1 MKKILLLF
9 AILLGVSLYILT
21 DSMHYHV
28 IILLISTVLGVFFY
42 RGDILYPFTWFS
54 PIVILYNVSIYI
66 LELSGLRIADHFET
80 VLNSLYLS
88 VIIFFFFCFFFI
100 KQLPKYYNSFKLLS
114 VSKEKVIFNL
124 MIVFALYLVLC
135 FPVFFMAG
143 YTSKLD
149 MNMKGGIMGLG
160 IFSNLFL
167 LLYLYYYTYR
177 VYKTKSLPMKL
188 FVLAIL
194 LSLSISLVIGE
205 RELFLTIV
213 LGSFLVYY
221 FFFKIS
227 KKKIILFT
235 IVGVA
240 LVAVLGESR
249 QITNQGGAKSEKTL
263 EEKIFGG
270 EFITSGRNFNTI
282 LDDREGWR
290 YQYGVGLYNDVVHSL
305 IPSFIINVQNT
316 TGWYNERYNPRRD
329 EGFGAGFSFLAEGYL
344 QCGYIGVCIW
354 TILLAWLVRFLYN
367 NSNQSVF
374 GLAIYIFMI
383 TDIMYSMRGDFSYI
397 LSPLIKQVFFS
408 YLLIKVL
415 SKRIVV
421 PRNRSII

>member
-1 MKKILLLF
+1 MKKELLLF
-9 AILLGVSLYILT
+9 LILLCAFLYLGT
-21 DSMHYHV
+21 DSLHYHV
-28 IILLISTVLGVFFY
+28 IILLISTVLGVAYFK
-42 RGDILYPFTWFS
+42 GDILYPFTWFS
-54 PIVILYNVSIYI
+54 PIVILYNISIYI
-66 LELSGLRIADHFET
+66 LELLGLRVADHFDT

-88 VIIFFFFCFFFI
+88 VITFFFFCFFFI
-100 KQLPKYYNSFKLLS
+100 KQLPKYQNSFKRLS
-114 VSKEKVIFNL
+114 AGKEKAIFYL
-124 MIVFALYLVLC
+124 MIIFALYLVLC

-149 MNMKGGIMGLG
+149 MNQKGGIMGFG

-167 LLYLYYYTYR
+167 LLYLYYFTYR
-177 VYKTKSLPMKL
+177 LYKAKSLPKKL
-188 FVLAIL
+188 LFGAIL

-221 FFFKIS
+221 FFFKVS
-227 KKKIILFT
+227 EKKIILSA

-249 QITNQGGAKSEKTL
+249 QITNQGGTQSEKTL

-282 LDDREGWR
+282 LDDRGGWN
-290 YQYGVGLYNDVVHSL
+290 YQYGAGLYNDVVHSL

-316 TGWYNERYNPRRD
+316 TGWYNERYNTRRD
-329 EGFGAGFSFLAEGYL
+329 EGFGAGFSFLAEGYM
-344 QCGYIGVCIW
+344 QCGYIGVCLW
-354 TILLAWLVRFLYN
+354 TILLAWLVRFLYKY
-367 NSNQSVF
+367 SNQSVF

-397 LSPLIKQVFFS
+397 LSPLIKQVFFT

-415 SKRIVV
+415 SKYVV
-421 PRNRSII
+421 VQNNRKIQ